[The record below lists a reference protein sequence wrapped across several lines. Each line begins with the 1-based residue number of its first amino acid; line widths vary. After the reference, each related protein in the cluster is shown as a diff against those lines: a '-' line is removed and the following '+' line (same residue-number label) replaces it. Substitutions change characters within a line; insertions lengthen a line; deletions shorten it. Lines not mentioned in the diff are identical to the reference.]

1 MANCLV
7 GQYTR
12 HSQLGAER
20 HRLAQPSDYV
30 EQFWDKKAFK
40 WNSLMLTIIIIIIVC
55 HHRFPLNR
63 SAHVTFLYRCIV
75 SSSHRLFCHFPPLCG
90 HIFCCFVC
98 LAALAQGSGGSGNTA
113 KSLAMPS
120 SASLKDATTHMYKIK
135 RQDKYQQQPKNINSG
150 VAAPST
156 GATSNNKQQLT
167 RGAHGLNKK
176 MLNKMGFMKVKAP
189 NSHNRK
195 RLAVE
200 SRRHASR
207 DDSHMFIIKL
217 PPNLHYYAGPNG
229 VRNSLDAAHPHQM
242 SNSVHDNAQ
251 KIAAF
256 LATESTKGT
265 EPTEASALK
274 TNGKKVSFPFSSNGR
289 PGRIYHWNLPVLKQA
304 LHKKPHFAHV
314 SADDRNRLLDIE
326 NIPTWRKP
334 WENET
339 IEKSFTTGSGK
350 AKYRKSLKQKSPT
363 YYAPAQAVNKQS
375 FHKYFA
381 GNGKPKGFY
390 VIKEHQ
396 TKPQF
401 YQNIIS

>member
-1 MANCLV
+1 MLIKMSATRTITITTMATRTNAATTWRWLCL
-7 GQYTR
+7 
-12 HSQLGAER
+12 
-20 HRLAQPSDYV
+20 
-30 EQFWDKKAFK
+30 
-40 WNSLMLTIIIIIIVC
+40 
-55 HHRFPLNR
+55 
-63 SAHVTFLYRCIV
+63 
-75 SSSHRLFCHFPPLCG
+75 
-90 HIFCCFVC
+90 CCLLC
-98 LAALAQGSGGSGNTA
+98 LAAAAQAGGSGSGSGGNSSP
-113 KSLAMPS
+113 KSLAMPTP
-120 SASLKDATTHMYKIK
+120 ATAKDAAHMYKIK
-135 RQDKYQQQPKNINSG
+135 RQDKYQQQQLQLRGSQSDVVPAPLSG
-150 VAAPST
+150 A
-156 GATSNNKQQLT
+156 KQQKQLT

-176 MLNKMGFMKVKAP
+176 LLNKMGFMKVKAP

-217 PPNLHYYAGPNG
+217 PPNLHYYTAPNSM
-229 VRNSLDAAHPHQM
+229 RNALDVATKGQHQHQLQQQQQQEPQLPHQM
-242 SNSVHDNAQ
+242 SNSVHDNAP
-251 KIAAF
+251 KSP
-256 LATESTKGT
+256 AT
-265 EPTEASALK
+265 PEASEALALK

-314 SADDRNRLLDIE
+314 SAEDRNRLLDIE
-326 NIPTWRKP
+326 KIPTWRKP
-334 WENET
+334 WENDT
-339 IEKSFTTGSGK
+339 IEKSFTAGSGK
-350 AKYRKSLKQKSPT
+350 SKYRKSLKQKSPT

>member
-1 MANCLV
+1 KRQAINL
-7 GQYTR
+7 
-12 HSQLGAER
+12 
-20 HRLAQPSDYV
+20 
-30 EQFWDKKAFK
+30 
-40 WNSLMLTIIIIIIVC
+40 I
-55 HHRFPLNR
+55 
-63 SAHVTFLYRCIV
+63 
-75 SSSHRLFCHFPPLCG
+75 LFCSL
-90 HIFCCFVC
+90 CCFVC
-98 LAALAQGSGGSGNTA
+98 LAALAQGSNSGGSGGSGSNSGSFSA
-113 KSLAMPS
+113 KSLAMAT
-120 SASLKDATTHMYKIK
+120 SATLKDATHMYKIK
-135 RQDKYQQQPKNINSG
+135 RQDKYQQQQQLRADVLATPL
-150 VAAPST
+150 A
-156 GATSNNKQQLT
+156 GATKQQQQQQQQQQQKQPLT

-217 PPNLHYYAGPNG
+217 PPNLHYYTSPNG
-229 VRNSLDAAHPHQM
+229 VKNALDVAHKPQKQQQQQQQQQEQQQSKQSQQQQHPHQM
-242 SNSVHDNAQ
+242 SNSIHDNNALPMEAT
-251 KIAAF
+251 K
-256 LATESTKGT
+256 ATEA
-265 EPTEASALK
+265 TEASALK
-274 TNGKKVSFPFSSNGR
+274 ANGKKVLFPFSSNGR

-339 IEKSFTTGSGK
+339 VEKSFSAGSGK
-350 AKYRKSLKQKSPT
+350 SKYRKSLKQKSPT
-363 YYAPAQAVNKQS
+363 YYAPSQAVNKQS

>member
-1 MANCLV
+1 KR
-7 GQYTR
+7 Q
-12 HSQLGAER
+12 
-20 HRLAQPSDYV
+20 
-30 EQFWDKKAFK
+30 
-40 WNSLMLTIIIIIIVC
+40 TINLI
-55 HHRFPLNR
+55 
-63 SAHVTFLYRCIV
+63 
-75 SSSHRLFCHFPPLCG
+75 LFCSL
-90 HIFCCFVC
+90 CCFVC
-98 LAALAQGSGGSGNTA
+98 LAALAQGSGGSGSNSASGSGSNSGSFSA
-113 KSLAMPS
+113 KSLAMAT
-120 SASLKDATTHMYKIK
+120 SATLKDATHMYKIK
-135 RQDKYQQQPKNINSG
+135 RQDKYQQQHQQQLRPDV
-150 VAAPST
+150 VATPLA
-156 GATSNNKQQLT
+156 GATKQQQHQQQLQKLPLT
-167 RGAHGLNKK
+167 RGAHGQNKK

-217 PPNLHYYAGPNG
+217 PPNLHYYASPNG
-229 VRNSLDAAHPHQM
+229 VKNALDVAHKPQQQQQQTQQQQQQPHQM
-242 SNSVHDNAQ
+242 SNSIHDNNALMEAT
-251 KIAAF
+251 KATAAN
-256 LATESTKGT
+256 
-265 EPTEASALK
+265 EASALK
-274 TNGKKVSFPFSSNGR
+274 ANGKKVLFPFSSNGR

-339 IEKSFTTGSGK
+339 VEKSFSPGSGK
-350 AKYRKSLKQKSPT
+350 SKYRKSLKQKSPT

>member
-1 MANCLV
+1 MCASRTVTATATAMATVKSPNWSWLCL
-7 GQYTR
+7 
-12 HSQLGAER
+12 
-20 HRLAQPSDYV
+20 
-30 EQFWDKKAFK
+30 
-40 WNSLMLTIIIIIIVC
+40 
-55 HHRFPLNR
+55 
-63 SAHVTFLYRCIV
+63 
-75 SSSHRLFCHFPPLCG
+75 
-90 HIFCCFVC
+90 CCFVC
-98 LAALAQGSGGSGNTA
+98 LAALAQGSDIGGSGGSGSNSGSFSA
-113 KSLAMPS
+113 KSLAMAT
-120 SASLKDATTHMYKIK
+120 SATLKDATHMYKIK
-135 RQDKYQQQPKNINSG
+135 RQDKYQQQHQKQQLRADVLATPL
-150 VAAPST
+150 A
-156 GATSNNKQQLT
+156 GATKQQQQQQQQQPLT

-217 PPNLHYYAGPNG
+217 PPNLHYYTSPNG
-229 VRNSLDAAHPHQM
+229 VKNALDVAHKPQKQQQQQQQQQEQQQSKQSQQQQHPHQM
-242 SNSVHDNAQ
+242 SNSIHDNNALPMEAT
-251 KIAAF
+251 KATK
-256 LATESTKGT
+256 ATEA
-265 EPTEASALK
+265 TEASALK
-274 TNGKKVSFPFSSNGR
+274 ANGKKVLFPFSSNGR

-339 IEKSFTTGSGK
+339 VEKSFSAGSGK
-350 AKYRKSLKQKSPT
+350 SKYRKSLKQKSPT
-363 YYAPAQAVNKQS
+363 YYAPSQAVNKQS

>member
-1 MANCLV
+1 MSATRTLTTITTRRAANWRWL
-7 GQYTR
+7 
-12 HSQLGAER
+12 
-20 HRLAQPSDYV
+20 
-30 EQFWDKKAFK
+30 
-40 WNSLMLTIIIIIIVC
+40 
-55 HHRFPLNR
+55 
-63 SAHVTFLYRCIV
+63 
-75 SSSHRLFCHFPPLCG
+75 
-90 HIFCCFVC
+90 CCFLC
-98 LAALAQGSGGSGNTA
+98 LAAVAQASNGSGSGIGGGSHSSPKSMARPTA
-113 KSLAMPS
+113 AIP
-120 SASLKDATTHMYKIK
+120 KDTTHINKYK
-135 RQDKYQQQPKNINSG
+135 RQDKYQQQQQQQQQLQLHQKQQQQLQLRSDA
-150 VAAPST
+150 VAARLT
-156 GATSNNKQQLT
+156 GAKQQKPLT

-176 MLNKMGFMKVKAP
+176 LLNKMGFMKVKAP

-217 PPNLHYYAGPNG
+217 PPNLHYYTAPSSSSSGSSG
-229 VRNSLDAAHPHQM
+229 GSSSSRNALDVVAAPKVMPHPM
-242 SNSVHDNAQ
+242 ANSVQHDNAQ
-251 KIAAF
+251 KISNAPGAEAVAA
-256 LATESTKGT
+256 
-265 EPTEASALK
+265 TEASALK

-314 SADDRNRLLDIE
+314 SQEDRNRLLDIE

-334 WENET
+334 WENDT
-339 IEKSFTTGSGK
+339 IEKSFTTGTGK
-350 AKYRKSLKQKSPT
+350 SKYRKSLKQKSPT

>member
-40 WNSLMLTIIIIIIVC
+40 WNSLMLTIIIIIIIIIIVC

-63 SAHVTFLYRCIV
+63 SAHVTFLYRCID
-75 SSSHRLFCHFPPLCG
+75 SSPL
-90 HIFCCFVC
+90 
-98 LAALAQGSGGSGNTA
+98 LPLSPALRTHGSGGSGSGNTA

-120 SASLKDATTHMYKIK
+120 SASLKDATSHMYKIK
-135 RQDKYQQQPKNINSG
+135 RQDKYQQQQKNINSG

-242 SNSVHDNAQ
+242 SNSIHDDAQ

-304 LHKKPHFAHV
+304 LHKKPNFAHV

-326 NIPTWRKP
+326 KIPTWRKP

-339 IEKSFTTGSGK
+339 MEKSFTTGSGK

>member
-1 MANCLV
+1 
-7 GQYTR
+7 
-12 HSQLGAER
+12 
-20 HRLAQPSDYV
+20 
-30 EQFWDKKAFK
+30 
-40 WNSLMLTIIIIIIVC
+40 SLCSL
-55 HHRFPLNR
+55 
-63 SAHVTFLYRCIV
+63 
-75 SSSHRLFCHFPPLCG
+75 
-90 HIFCCFVC
+90 CCFLC
-98 LAALAQGSGGSGNTA
+98 LAALAQAQAQAQAQAHLQLQGQGKGSAADAS
-113 KSLAMPS
+113 PRS
-120 SASLKDATTHMYKIK
+120 SAAALKDAAAHMYKIK
-135 RQDKYQQQPKNINSG
+135 RQDKYQVQRGIKNEPLR
-150 VAAPST
+150 AAPLPML
-156 GATSNNKQQLT
+156 GGKQQQQQQEELQQSKQPA

-176 MLNKMGFMKVKAP
+176 LLSKMGFMKVKAP

-217 PPNLHYYAGPNG
+217 PPNLHYYTSPNAARNALDVAPKSPRQPQQPQQVING
-229 VRNSLDAAHPHQM
+229 VD
-242 SNSVHDNAQ
+242 DNAQ
-251 KIAAF
+251 KIASL
-256 LATESTKGT
+256 LAKATPKAALGVLQSEASAA
-265 EPTEASALK
+265 TEASALK

-314 SADDRNRLLDIE
+314 SSEDRNRLLDIE
-326 NIPTWRKP
+326 KIPTWRKP

-339 IEKSFTTGSGK
+339 IEKSFTAGGGK
-350 AKYRKSLKQKSPT
+350 SKYKKSLKQKSPT

>member
-1 MANCLV
+1 MQNNPSAKTIKQFLCSAKKRKTKMCASRTVTATATAMAIVKSPNWSWLCL
-7 GQYTR
+7 
-12 HSQLGAER
+12 
-20 HRLAQPSDYV
+20 
-30 EQFWDKKAFK
+30 
-40 WNSLMLTIIIIIIVC
+40 
-55 HHRFPLNR
+55 
-63 SAHVTFLYRCIV
+63 
-75 SSSHRLFCHFPPLCG
+75 
-90 HIFCCFVC
+90 CCFVC
-98 LAALAQGSGGSGNTA
+98 LAALAQGSNSGGSSGSGSNSGSFSA
-113 KSLAMPS
+113 KSLAMAT
-120 SASLKDATTHMYKIK
+120 SATLKDATHMYKIK
-135 RQDKYQQQPKNINSG
+135 RQDKYQQQQQLRADVLATPL
-150 VAAPST
+150 A
-156 GATSNNKQQLT
+156 GATKQQHQQQQQQQPLT

-217 PPNLHYYAGPNG
+217 PPNLHYYTSPNG
-229 VRNSLDAAHPHQM
+229 VKNALDVAHKPQKQQQQQQQQQEQQQSKQSQQQQHPHQM
-242 SNSVHDNAQ
+242 SNSIHDNNALPMEAT
-251 KIAAF
+251 K
-256 LATESTKGT
+256 ATEA
-265 EPTEASALK
+265 TEASALK
-274 TNGKKVSFPFSSNGR
+274 ANGKKVLFPFSSNGR

-339 IEKSFTTGSGK
+339 VEKSFSAGSGK
-350 AKYRKSLKQKSPT
+350 SKYRKSLKQKSPT
-363 YYAPAQAVNKQS
+363 YYAPSQAVNKQS